1 VKEESDLPKPMKWKE
16 AIAFLLRFASIEAPE
31 KLRQGDR
38 LNLFDDLRRYLED
51 DGEGQLA
58 QELAKAE
65 AEPAQLKKVIEVVRT
80 IVEAAADHKEID
92 IPLGKTTIT
101 FHGQRLGDERRA
113 LSVDGSLIDAVADGA
128 ANDLSDVEPWQI
140 CRCPECTSFFVA
152 GRKGQI
158 YCTHKCA
165 NSAASREY
173 RASHASRRAAREKS
187 RYQKRKVAGAKGP
200 KES

>member
-1 VKEESDLPKPMKWKE
+1 MKWKE

-65 AEPAQLKKVIEVVRT
+65 AEPAQLKKVIEVVCT

-101 FHGQRLGDERRA
+101 FHGQRLGDERRRA
-113 LSVDGSLIDAVADGA
+113 LSVDGSLRDALADDA
-128 ANDLSDVEPWQI
+128 AADLSDAEPWQI
-140 CRCPECTSFFVA
+140 CRCPECKSFFVA

-158 YCTHKCA
+158 YCNHKCA

-173 RASHASRRAAREKS
+173 RAGHATQRAARERS
-187 RYQKRKVAGAKGP
+187 RYQKRKVAAGKGP